1 MSSPSRSF
9 TLVSTVEASTKRN
22 PTVASG
28 KRGTA
33 TTNISLLECTPLD
46 PVSAEVA
53 NRFGLNTPH
62 EVMET
67 FVDADLDILAGDIL
81 VVNSSEYQIKAT
93 AEWDWRHASSESQM
107 LHLILEELK
116 D

>member
-9 TLVSTVEASTKRN
+9 TLFDTVAASTKRN

-33 TTNISLLECTPLD
+33 TTNISSLACTPLD

-62 EVMET
+62 EIMET
-67 FVDADLDILAGDIL
+67 FVDSDLDIVAGDIL
-81 VVNSSEYQIKAT
+81 VVSSLEYQIKAV
-93 AEWDWRHASSESQM
+93 AEWDWRHSSSESQM